1 MYLGPR
7 SHAMIQEKYFHTDG
21 RRSEKYLGLQGE
33 GGCRGH
39 LEQGLSKQL
48 GPTNF
53 DLMLN
58 THN

>member
-1 MYLGPR
+1 MYLGPT

-53 DLMLN
+53 DLMA
-58 THN
+58 